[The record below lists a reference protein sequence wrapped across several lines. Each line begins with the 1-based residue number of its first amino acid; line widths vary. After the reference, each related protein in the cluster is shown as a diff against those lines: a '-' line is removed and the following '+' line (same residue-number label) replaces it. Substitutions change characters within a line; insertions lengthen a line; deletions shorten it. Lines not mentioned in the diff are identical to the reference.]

1 VHIYIYIYILYLH
14 YSCTL
19 LSWKHN
25 TSSPNT
31 AHIHHLTLKHPPVH
45 THTQHTRIPL
55 HAWQHT
61 HFLFLLFSWQ
71 HTQHTH
77 PFIFLFQHFITIH
90 TLHGQF
96 LANRFGLSHSI
107 NTSFFWFCFIYI
119 HIYYYRFCY
128 VHIHIYTYN
137 KSCLS
142 FLHLNIYLP
151 IYISCYS
158 STFRKLT
165 RFCLDE
171 ISAALIS
178 FCCCQPNPKVTS
190 NHIKRT
196 SKDMIIRWKR
206 EDFLCSTR

>member
-1 VHIYIYIYILYLH
+1 M
-14 YSCTL
+14 
-19 LSWKHN
+19 K
-25 TSSPNT
+25 
-31 AHIHHLTLKHPPVH
+31 
-45 THTQHTRIPL
+45 TQHTRILL

-61 HFLFLLFSWQ
+61 PFFFVSSVSS
-71 HTQHTH
+71 QHTH
-77 PFIFLFQHFITIH
+77 TPFYVSVSALYIYPQHTSITIH

-171 ISAALIS
+171 ISAGLIS
-178 FCCCQPNPKVTS
+178 FCCYQPNPKVTS
-190 NHIKRT
+190 NHIKIGQVRT
-196 SKDMIIRWKR
+196 W
-206 EDFLCSTR
+206 L